1 MMDNFIFDGPLDNDM
16 ADAVFMYGVT
26 AGIFAFL
33 VAILFVSRGARK
45 RHGSE
50 DEMPETHP
58 SGSSAKEGKKIKKFK
73 SDGTPA

>member
-1 MMDNFIFDGPLDNDM
+1 M
-16 ADAVFMYGVT
+16 ADAMFMYSVT

-33 VAILFVSRGARK
+33 VAILFGSRGARK

-50 DEMPETHP
+50 DRVEPESHSSSS
-58 SGSSAKEGKKIKKFK
+58 SGDGGKRIKKFK